1 MHQKYENFFLK
12 IFVLCVVF
20 FPFLLSCSEDLSTSE
35 EKVESNIEENQ
46 DDVPPFVLEIIPS
59 DGAVQIELDTAIEI
73 KFSEEINTSKISIN
87 GGVHSCSGTI
97 QVSNDNF
104 TTCVELKSFEN
115 HNHENQKLII
125 RAKDNFSSLTQY
137 KVRVL
142 SDIEDLVG
150 NKMINSVAHK
160 VGFQTGDYLPPVIT
174 IVQKIDNH
182 TNDSTPTLIIN
193 SNEDGMISSLK
204 ECGVIEQNISEG
216 ENTIKLSELEDGL
229 YDDCDIY
236 VYDSSNNLKIL
247 SIPSFIIDTKKPV
260 VAMIK
265 NAEDISSNKKPE
277 IVFYSSENGVISFE
291 GSCSSDVNE
300 SKKGENTI
308 VLNELKDGVYENCS
322 LTVIDV
328 AGNQSDQ
335 LTFSKFTIYTGLVS
349 QQIGTASDEF
359 LSDTVFD
366 SQGNIILGGLI
377 DKGSFSLIS
386 CMTKKST
393 GELSAKDII
402 IMKLTP
408 SGVCEWIHQISSNCN
423 NDYCS
428 GTDSND
434 YLNDLKTD
442 SSGNIYLVGKIRG
455 QFNDHQSFGNY
466 DGFIIKF
473 NSQGDIVFSKVVGG
487 NAYDTVNQ
495 LHLDNQQNLYLF
507 GTTEGDTFSDNLHGG
522 YNLFWMKLN
531 NNYEL
536 IWTKQIGIPL
546 LDEINA
552 VIPVEVSNF
561 AIVAKYFNLNN
572 LINNIW
578 LLKIDAD
585 GEKIWSNEEGQQHDL
600 DVNDMLPDNSGNLYL
615 TGSVKKQTELNRDFY
630 FAKYDSNGALVWDK
644 NFGSDANDEITAIDF
659 DGISSFYLTG
669 FTEGNY
675 KDFINRGKKD
685 FVYMKYTDD
694 GTEESSYQFGTEE
707 DDVLNSIIF
716 RNSSEQFLAGYT
728 YGKYSNFNNYGGSDF
743 ILFKFGENQ
752 KLE

>member
-1 MHQKYENFFLK
+1 MHQKYEKFFLK

-59 DGAVQIELDTAIEI
+59 DGAVNLELDTSIEI
-73 KFSEEINTSKISIN
+73 KFSEEINTLKISVN

-104 TTCVELKSFEN
+104 STCVELISLEN

-193 SNEDGMISSLK
+193 SNEDGVISSLK

-291 GSCSSDVNE
+291 GSCSSDINE

-308 VLNELKDGVYENCS
+308 FLKELKDGVYENCS

-335 LTFSKFTIYTGLVS
+335 LTLSKFTIYTGLVS
-349 QQIGTASDEF
+349 QQIGTDSDEE
-359 LSDTVFD
+359 LSDMVFD
-366 SQGNIILGGLI
+366 SQGNIILGGI
-377 DKGSFSLIS
+377 IHKGSFSLIS

-434 YLNDLKTD
+434 YLNNLKTD

-455 QFNDHQSFGNY
+455 QFENSSGFKNNDG
-466 DGFIIKF
+466 IILKL
-473 NSQGDIVFSKVVGG
+473 NSKGDVVLSKVLGSDGSDSV
-487 NAYDTVNQ
+487 DQIHV
-495 LHLDNQQNLYLF
+495 DNQQNLYIF
-507 GTTEGDTFSDNLHGG
+507 GNTINLNAETF
-522 YNLFWMKLN
+522 LFWMKFN
-531 NNYEL
+531 KKFDL
-536 IWTKQIGIPL
+536 IWTKQIGIPNL
-546 LDEINA
+546 IKISA
-552 VIPVEVSNF
+552 VITMGASNF
-561 AIVAKYFNLNN
+561 IIAANYYNPSNFKKNF
-572 LINNIW
+572 W
-578 LLKIDAD
+578 LLKIDTD
-585 GEKIWSNEEGQQHDL
+585 GEKIWSNEEVQQNNINI
-600 DVNDMLPDNSGNLYL
+600 NDMSSDNSGNIYL
-615 TGSVKKQTELNRDFY
+615 TGSVEKYSDTNDFY
-630 FAKYDSNGALVWDK
+630 FVKYDSNGALVWDK

-675 KDFINRGKKD
+675 KVSVNRGKKD
-685 FVYMKYTDD
+685 FVYMKYTED

-728 YGKYSNFNNYGGSDF
+728 YGKYHNFNNYGGSDF
-743 ILFKFGENQ
+743 ILFKFDENQ
-752 KLE
+752 ILE

>member
-1 MHQKYENFFLK
+1 MHQKYEKFFLK

-59 DGAVQIELDTAIEI
+59 DGAVNLELDTSIEI
-73 KFSEEINTSKISIN
+73 KFSEEINTLKISVN

-104 TTCVELKSFEN
+104 STCVELISLEN

-150 NKMINSVAHK
+150 NKMINTVAHK

-291 GSCSSDVNE
+291 GSCSSDINE

-308 VLNELKDGVYENCS
+308 FLKELKDGVYENCS

-335 LTFSKFTIYTGLVS
+335 LTLSKFTIYTGLVS
-349 QQIGTASDEF
+349 QQIGTDSDEE
-359 LSDTVFD
+359 LSDMVFD
-366 SQGNIILGGLI
+366 SQGNIILGGI
-377 DKGSFSLIS
+377 IHKGSFSLIS

-434 YLNDLKTD
+434 YLNNLKTD

-455 QFNDHQSFGNY
+455 QFENSSGFKNNDG
-466 DGFIIKF
+466 IILKL
-473 NSQGDIVFSKVVGG
+473 NSKGDVVLSKVLGSDGSDSV
-487 NAYDTVNQ
+487 DQIHV
-495 LHLDNQQNLYLF
+495 DNQQNLYIF
-507 GTTEGDTFSDNLHGG
+507 GNTINLNAETF
-522 YNLFWMKLN
+522 LFWMKFN
-531 NNYEL
+531 KKFDL
-536 IWTKQIGIPL
+536 IWTKQIGIPNL
-546 LDEINA
+546 IKISA
-552 VIPVEVSNF
+552 VITMGASNF
-561 AIVAKYFNLNN
+561 IIAANYYNPSNFKKNF
-572 LINNIW
+572 W
-578 LLKIDAD
+578 LLKIDTD
-585 GEKIWSNEEGQQHDL
+585 GEKIWSNEEVQQNNINI
-600 DVNDMLPDNSGNLYL
+600 NDMSSDNSGNIYL
-615 TGSVKKQTELNRDFY
+615 TGSVEKYSDTNDFY
-630 FAKYDSNGALVWDK
+630 FVKYDSNGALVWDK

-675 KDFINRGKKD
+675 KVSVNRGKKD
-685 FVYMKYTDD
+685 FVYMKYTED

-728 YGKYSNFNNYGGSDF
+728 YGKYHNFNNYGGSDF
-743 ILFKFGENQ
+743 ILFKFDENQ
-752 KLE
+752 ILE

>member
-1 MHQKYENFFLK
+1 MHQKYEKFFLK

-104 TTCVELKSFEN
+104 ITCVELKSFEN

-150 NKMINSVAHK
+150 NKMINTVAHK

-291 GSCSSDVNE
+291 GSCSSDINE

-308 VLNELKDGVYENCS
+308 FLKELKDGVYENCS

-335 LTFSKFTIYTGLVS
+335 LTLSKFTIYTGLVS
-349 QQIGTASDEF
+349 QQIGTDSDEE
-359 LSDTVFD
+359 LSDMVFD
-366 SQGNIILGGLI
+366 SQGNIILGGI
-377 DKGSFSLIS
+377 IHKGSFSLIS

-434 YLNDLKTD
+434 YLNNLKTD

-455 QFNDHQSFGNY
+455 QFENSSGFKNNDG
-466 DGFIIKF
+466 IILKL
-473 NSQGDIVFSKVVGG
+473 NSKGDVVLSKVLGSDGSDSV
-487 NAYDTVNQ
+487 DQIHV
-495 LHLDNQQNLYLF
+495 DNQQNLYIF
-507 GTTEGDTFSDNLHGG
+507 GNTINLNAETF
-522 YNLFWMKLN
+522 LFWMKFN
-531 NNYEL
+531 KKFDL
-536 IWTKQIGIPL
+536 IWTKQIGIPNL
-546 LDEINA
+546 IKISA
-552 VIPVEVSNF
+552 VITMGASNF
-561 AIVAKYFNLNN
+561 IIAANYYNPSNFKKNF
-572 LINNIW
+572 W
-578 LLKIDAD
+578 LLKIDTD
-585 GEKIWSNEEGQQHDL
+585 GEIIWSNEEVQQNNINI
-600 DVNDMLPDNSGNLYL
+600 NDMSSDNSGNIYL
-615 TGSVKKQTELNRDFY
+615 TGSVEKYSDTNDFY
-630 FAKYDSNGALVWDK
+630 FVKYDSNGALVWDK

-675 KDFINRGKKD
+675 KVSVNRGKKD
-685 FVYMKYTDD
+685 FVYMKYTED

-716 RNSSEQFLAGYT
+716 RNSSELFLAGYT

-743 ILFKFGENQ
+743 ILFKFDENQ
-752 KLE
+752 ILE

>member
-1 MHQKYENFFLK
+1 MYQKYENYFIKF
-12 IFVLCVVF
+12 FVLCVVF

-73 KFSEEINTSKISIN
+73 KFSEEINISKISIN

-97 QVSNDNF
+97 QVSGDNF
-104 TTCVELKSFEN
+104 TTCVKLKSFEN

-150 NKMINSVAHK
+150 NKMVNSISQQI
-160 VGFQTGDYLPPVIT
+160 GFQTGDYEPPVIT
-174 IVQKIDNH
+174 IVQEIDNH

-204 ECGVIEQNISEG
+204 ECGVIEQNISKG
-216 ENTIKLSELEDGL
+216 ENIINLSKLEDGV

-236 VYDSSNNLKIL
+236 VYDNWNNLQIL
-247 SIPSFIIDTKKPV
+247 SIPGFIIDTKKPV

-265 NAEDISSNKKPE
+265 NAENISGNKKPE

-291 GSCSSDVNE
+291 GSCSSDINE

-322 LTVIDV
+322 LNVIDD
-328 AGNQSDQ
+328 AGNQSNQ
-335 LTFSKFTIYTGLVS
+335 LTLSKFTIYTGMVS
-349 QQIGTASDEF
+349 QQIGTPSNENISDM
-359 LSDTVFD
+359 DID
-366 SQGNIILGGLI
+366 SLGNIILGGTI

-386 CMTKKST
+386 CMTKKTT

-402 IMKLTP
+402 IMKLNP
-408 SGVCEWIHQISSNCN
+408 SGVCEWHHQISSNCN
-423 NDYCS
+423 NDYCI

-434 YLNDLKTD
+434 ELNDLKTD
-442 SSGNIYLVGKIRG
+442 SSGNIHIVGKIRG
-455 QFNDHQSFGNY
+455 QFKDDQSFGNY
-466 DGFIIKF
+466 DGFIIKLT
-473 NSQGDIVFSKVVGG
+473 SKGDIVFSKVVGG
-487 NAYDTVNQ
+487 NGYDSVDQ
-495 LHLDNQQNLYLF
+495 IHVDNQQNLYLF
-507 GTTEGDTFSDNLHGG
+507 GTTEGNTFGVNYQGG
-522 YNLFWMKLN
+522 FDLFWMKFN
-531 NNYEL
+531 NNHEL
-536 IWTKQIGIPL
+536 IWTKQTGL
-546 LDEINA
+546 SSTDEISS
-552 VIPVEVSNF
+552 VIEMDTANYMI
-561 AIVAKYFNLNN
+561 AAKYFNLNN
-572 LINNIW
+572 LKKNIW
-578 LLKIDAD
+578 LLKIDPD
-585 GEKIWSNEEGQQHDL
+585 GEKIWSNEEGQQ
-600 DVNDMLPDNSGNLYL
+600 NDIDINDIASDNAGNFYL
-615 TGSVKKQTELNRDFY
+615 TGSVKKQTALNKDFY
-630 FAKYDSNGALVWDK
+630 FAKYDSNGTLIWDK
-644 NFGSDANDEITAIDF
+644 NFGSDANDELTAIDF

-685 FVYMKYTDD
+685 FVYMKYADD
-694 GTEESSYQFGTEE
+694 GSEESSYQFGTEE
-707 DDVLNSIIF
+707 DDELKSIIF
-716 RNSSEQFLAGYT
+716 RNSSELFLAGYT

-752 KLE
+752 ILE